1 MMLQHD
7 INWATNQILGM
18 QLPYLVHW
26 ISAQQSLQSMVHLSC
41 PICKQV

>member
-7 INWATNQILGM
+7 INWATSQILDT

-26 ISAQQSLQSMVHLSC
+26 LSAQQSLQSMVHFNVVLSHL
-41 PICKQV
+41 